1 MSVVYMDLVC
11 FLYFLTDQYNT
22 FLFLITTFLTCVSS
36 DLSTFLFTLTFLAVF
51 LFSIILLP
59 KMENGPTHC
68 SS

>member
-22 FLFLITTFLTCVSS
+22 FLFLITTFFTCVSS
-36 DLSTFLFTLTFLAVF
+36 DLSTFLFIFLLAVVP
-51 LFSIILLP
+51 FSIILLP
-59 KMENGPTHC
+59 KTENGPTIC